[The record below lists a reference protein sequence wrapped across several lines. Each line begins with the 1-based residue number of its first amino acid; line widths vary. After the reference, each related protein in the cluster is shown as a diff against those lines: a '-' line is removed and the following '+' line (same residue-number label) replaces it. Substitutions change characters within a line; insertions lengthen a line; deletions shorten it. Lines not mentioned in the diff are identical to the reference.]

1 VRFACVAYRCLPA
14 KGNTC
19 PGGAEKE
26 KGGPSWEEV
35 SSAGADHKCCTLW
48 CLVHGVGVV
57 AVDGVA
63 WSAFDLLRARLG
75 NIVATEEQEQ
85 HHQNPAE
92 RMSNVARDQTQ
103 SIGACGISV
112 ITDRL

>member
-1 VRFACVAYRCLPA
+1 MRFACVAYRCLPA

-35 SSAGADHKCCTLW
+35 SSAGADHKCYTLW

-75 NIVATEEQEQ
+75 NIVATEEQK
-85 HHQNPAE
+85 NPAE